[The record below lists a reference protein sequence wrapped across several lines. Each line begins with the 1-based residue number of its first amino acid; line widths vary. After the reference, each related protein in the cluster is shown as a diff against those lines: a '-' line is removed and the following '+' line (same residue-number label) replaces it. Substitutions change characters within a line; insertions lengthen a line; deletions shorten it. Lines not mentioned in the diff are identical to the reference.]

1 MAASCGPPQVAI
13 ADEAAARRETGEA
26 VAALWDV
33 LANEAHEWRPKTSE
47 AANNSNPLQNNTT

>member
-33 LANEAHEWRPKTSE
+33 LANEAHEWRPKT
-47 AANNSNPLQNNTT
+47 